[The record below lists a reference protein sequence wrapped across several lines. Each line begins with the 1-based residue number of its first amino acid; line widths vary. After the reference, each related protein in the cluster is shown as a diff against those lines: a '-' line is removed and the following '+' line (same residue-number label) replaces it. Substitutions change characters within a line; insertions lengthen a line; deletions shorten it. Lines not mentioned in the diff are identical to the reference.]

1 MSSVLDIVNQGN
13 ISPKS
18 KSKSPNKNKEKN
30 KNYDEKC
37 SKLEIKLTYSGRTET
52 IYLDNKKTIS
62 FLSENVYNIFYPIQG
77 KFQLLFRNKDIS
89 PFEDIPLYKYFKNLM
104 KVSIVIKPLTYDT
117 KNIKNS
123 KSSILNSI
131 LDETII
137 NKSEI
142 SGLVNQSQLNSSF
155 IDKNKL
161 ICNECH
167 KNLLNSFCR
176 NCNMFL
182 CEECA
187 EKYSSPHRD
196 HLIISVNI
204 SQIGKSANSY
214 KLLVNKECYLTEK
227 KFDEYKN
234 DNDKLIEETKD
245 KNKELKE
252 WVNQIKTKVDEI
264 TTSVQKNEEK
274 DINYDINLQN
284 MDNDYEF
291 NQKKLNKIN
300 DAKNEKGIKEIFK
313 EMYEIDDNMKKID
326 NNLDQ
331 YLNNLECSKNNDKI
345 LKELNNDLDKVI
357 NKLVKDMEN
366 SSKNRLNNSE
376 NSNTDETHIN
386 FENV

>member
-1 MSSVLDIVNQGN
+1 MR
-13 ISPKS
+13 
-18 KSKSPNKNKEKN
+18 
-30 KNYDEKC
+30 
-37 SKLEIKLTYSGRTET
+37 IKR
-52 IYLDNKKTIS
+52 
-62 FLSENVYNIFYPIQG
+62 
-77 KFQLLFRNKDIS
+77 
-89 PFEDIPLYKYFKNLM
+89 
-104 KVSIVIKPLTYDT
+104 
-117 KNIKNS
+117 
-123 KSSILNSI
+123 
-131 LDETII
+131 
-137 NKSEI
+137 
-142 SGLVNQSQLNSSF
+142 
-155 IDKNKL
+155 
-161 ICNECH
+161 
-167 KNLLNSFCR
+167 
-176 NCNMFL
+176 
-182 CEECA
+182 ECA